1 MIPPRQA
8 VRRSSGTGVTP
19 FAHRITRLTAAI
31 FLCGVLASK
40 PGEAQTIP
48 GCNSLQF
55 RIEQIDVNH
64 IRLIDQVEIDCA
76 DWKLYA
82 DEADLFV
89 ETNELIASG
98 NVVFTSGSSRIAA
111 DRLEFDTR
119 TRTGTFYHAFGTAYI
134 GDQVDRSMF
143 GTLEPEAYF
152 WGETLEKLGERK
164 YRLTNGGFTTCVQ
177 PTPRWELSS
186 STVVLNLGDYAVL
199 RNAVLRVKG
208 VPLFYLPI
216 FYFPIQEDDRATGFL
231 IPSYGVGTVKG
242 QSLSNAFFWAI
253 NRSHDVT
260 LLHDW
265 FSGVGQGAGAEHR
278 YVLGPGS
285 QGSARTYWLNERA
298 GTRLDSSGGEITEST
313 VPARRSYEIAGSGVQ
328 ALGSSVVARGHV
340 DYFSDVT
347 VLPLHTQVYE
357 ASRRDR
363 RVGGNVTGA
372 WGSYTLNGTVD
383 WNETFFGDTE
393 STVHGSTPR
402 VSFSQAEQLL
412 GRLPVYFSLGS
423 RYAGLL
429 RQRRTGDQESDTGLT
444 RLDVSPVV
452 RVPLTRWPFLTI
464 NPSVRWTGTYW
475 TERLDEQTGVQVED
489 GIARRYFDLQ
499 SQITGPVF
507 VRIWDTPDSGY
518 AERFKHVIE
527 PSVTLQRVTAI
538 DNFNQIVQLE
548 GDDSIVGNMTRIAYG
563 VTNRF
568 YAKRP
573 GGGSASVAREILNV
587 AITQSYYTDARAA
600 QFDRQFR
607 TSFNR
612 TAPSHFSP
620 VALMVRATPTNQLS
634 GTMRAEYDTQFRA
647 LRTLGADMTTAVGGW
662 LQATG
667 GWSQRRFIEG
677 LPGFNDPSSLDHY
690 LNGSA
695 DVRSRGNVVGGF
707 YSFNYDLLCGGF
719 LQQRILGYYNAQCCG
734 VAVEFQTFN
743 FAGLPTS
750 RVRQDHRFNISF
762 TLAGIGTFSNFFG
775 ALGGG
780 PE

>member
-1 MIPPRQA
+1 M
-8 VRRSSGTGVTP
+8 TP

-31 FLCGVLASK
+31 CLCGVLASK
-40 PGEAQTIP
+40 AGEAQTLP

-55 RIEQIDVNH
+55 RIEQIDANH
-64 IRLIDQVEIDCA
+64 VRLTGQVEIDCT

-82 DEADLFV
+82 DEVDLFV
-89 ETNELIASG
+89 DTDEMIASG
-98 NVVFTSGSSRIAA
+98 NVVFTSERNRIAA

-119 TRTGTFYHAFGTAYI
+119 TRTGTFYHAFGTAFI

-186 STVVLNLGDYAVL
+186 STVVLNLDDYAVL

-216 FYFPIQEDDRATGFL
+216 FYYPIQEDDRATGFL
-231 IPSYGVGTVKG
+231 IPSYGTSTVKG
-242 QSLSNAFFWAI
+242 QALSSAFFWAI
-253 NRSHDVT
+253 NRSHDAT
-260 LLHDW
+260 LLYDW
-265 FSGVGQGAGAEHR
+265 FSAAGQGTGVEYR
-278 YVLGPGS
+278 YVLGPDS
-285 QGSARTYWLNERA
+285 QGSARTYMLSERA
-298 GTRLDSSGGEITEST
+298 ATRLDSSGGATIAST
-313 VPARRSYEIAGSGVQ
+313 LPARRSYEIAGSAMQ
-328 ALGSSVVARGHV
+328 TFGSSVVARGHV

-347 VLPLHTQVYE
+347 VQQTFHTQVLE

-372 WGSYTLNGTVD
+372 WGSYTLSGTVD

-393 STVHGSTPR
+393 STVHGGTPR
-402 VSFSQAEQLL
+402 VSFSQAEQPLS
-412 GRLPVYFSLGS
+412 RLPVYFSFGS
-423 RYAGLL
+423 RYTDLL
-429 RQRRTGDQESDTGLT
+429 RQRRSGDQKSDTGLT
-444 RLDVSPVV
+444 RFDLSPVV
-452 RVPLTRWPFLTI
+452 RVPFTRWPFFTI
-464 NPSVRWTGTYW
+464 NSFVGWTGTYW
-475 TERLDEQTGVQVED
+475 TERLDEQSGVQVED
-489 GIARRYFDLQ
+489 GIRRRYFDLQ
-499 SQITGPVF
+499 SRITGPVF

-527 PSVTLQRVTAI
+527 PWVTLQRVTAI
-538 DNFNQIVQLE
+538 DNFDQIVQLE
-548 GDDSIVGNMTRIAYG
+548 GDDSIVGNTTRIAYG
-563 VTNRF
+563 LTNRF
-568 YAKRP
+568 YAKRRE
-573 GGGSASVAREILNV
+573 GGSASVAREILNV

-607 TSFNR
+607 TSFNG
-612 TAPSHFSP
+612 TAPSNFSP
-620 VALMVRATPTNQLS
+620 LALMVRAIPTNQIS
-634 GTMRAEYDTQFRA
+634 GTLRAEYDTQFSA
-647 LRTLGADMTTAVGGW
+647 LRTISADMTMAVAGW

-667 GWSQRRFIEG
+667 GWSQRRFIES

-695 DVRSRGNVVGGF
+695 NVRSLGNVVGGL
-707 YSFNYDLLCGGF
+707 YSFNYDLLRGGF

-734 VAVEFQTFN
+734 VAVEYQTFD
-743 FAGLPTS
+743 FGGLATRA
-750 RVRQDHRFNISF
+750 RVLQDRRFNISF

-780 PE
+780 PAR

>member
-1 MIPPRQA
+1 M
-8 VRRSSGTGVTP
+8 TP

-40 PGEAQTIP
+40 AGEAQTLP

-55 RIEQIDVNH
+55 RIEQIDENH
-64 IRLIDQVEIDCA
+64 IRLIDQVEIDCT
-76 DWKLYA
+76 DWTLYA

-98 NVVFTSGSSRIAA
+98 NVVFTSGSNRIAA
-111 DRLEFDTR
+111 DRLEFDTS

-164 YRLTNGGFTTCVQ
+164 YRLSNGGFTTCVQ

-186 STVVLNLGDYAVL
+186 STVVLNLDDYAVL

-208 VPLFYLPI
+208 VPLFYLPLL
-216 FYFPIQEDDRATGFL
+216 YLPIQEDDRATGFL
-231 IPSYGVGTVKG
+231 IPSLGTSTVKG
-242 QSLSNAFFWAI
+242 QAISNAFFWAI

-265 FSGVGQGAGAEHR
+265 FSGVGQGTGAEYR

-285 QGSARTYWLNERA
+285 EGSGRTYGLSERA
-298 GTRLDSSGGEITEST
+298 TSQLDSSGGAPVEST
-313 VPARRSYEIAGSGVQ
+313 LPARRSFEINGSARQ
-328 ALGSSVVARGHV
+328 ALGSSVMARGHI

-347 VLPLHTQVYE
+347 VQQTFHTQVFE

-372 WGSYTLNGTVD
+372 WGSYTLNGSVD

-412 GRLPVYFSLGS
+412 GRLPVYFSFGG
-423 RYAGLL
+423 RYADLL
-429 RQRRTGDQESDTGLT
+429 REGRTEAQKSETGLT
-444 RLDVSPVV
+444 RLDVSPGV
-452 RVPLTRWPFLTI
+452 RVPFARWPFLTI
-464 NPSVRWTGTYW
+464 NSSVGWTGTYW
-475 TERLDEQTGVQVED
+475 TERLDEQSGVQVED
-489 GIARRYFDLQ
+489 GITRRYFDLQ
-499 SQITGPVF
+499 SQITGPSF

-538 DNFNQIVQLE
+538 DNFDQIVQLE
-548 GDDSIVGNMTRIAYG
+548 GDDAIVGNTTRIAYG
-563 VTNRF
+563 LTNRF
-568 YAKRP
+568 YAKRRE
-573 GGGSASVAREILNV
+573 GGSASVAREILNV

-607 TSFNR
+607 TSFNG
-612 TAPSHFSP
+612 TAPSNFSP
-620 VALMVRATPTNQLS
+620 VALMVRAIPTNQVS
-634 GTMRAEYDTQFRA
+634 GTLRAEYDTQFGA
-647 LRTLGADMTTAVGGW
+647 LRTISADMTTAVGAW

-695 DVRSRGNVVGGF
+695 NVRSLGNVVGGT
-707 YSFNYDLLCGGF
+707 YSFNYDLLGGRF

-734 VAVEFQTFN
+734 VAVEYQTFN
-743 FAGLPTS
+743 FEGLPTS
-750 RVRQDHRFNISF
+750 RVPQDRRFNISF

-780 PE
+780 PN

>member
-1 MIPPRQA
+1 M
-8 VRRSSGTGVTP
+8 TP

-40 PGEAQTIP
+40 AGEAQTLP

-89 ETNELIASG
+89 DTDELIASG
-98 NVVFTSGSSRIAA
+98 NVVFTSESSRIAA
-111 DRLEFDTR
+111 DRLEFNTR
-119 TRTGTFYHAFGTAYI
+119 TRTGTFYHAFGTSFI
-134 GDQVDRSMF
+134 GDRVDRSMF

-208 VPLFYLPI
+208 VPLFYLPL
-216 FYFPIQEDDRATGFL
+216 FYSPIQEDDRATGFL
-231 IPSYGVGTVKG
+231 IPSYGTSTLKG
-242 QSLSNAFFWAI
+242 QALSNAFFWAI

-265 FSGVGQGAGAEHR
+265 FSGVGQGTGAEYR
-278 YVLGPGS
+278 YMLGPGS
-285 QGSARTYWLNERA
+285 QGSARTYSLNERA
-298 GTRLDSSGGEITEST
+298 FTPLDSSGGATL
-313 VPARRSYEIAGSGVQ
+313 PARRSQEITGSAMQ
-328 ALGSSVVARGHV
+328 TLGSSVVARGHV

-347 VLPLHTQVYE
+347 VQQTFHTQVLE

-372 WGSYTLNGTVD
+372 WGSYNLSGALD
-383 WNETFFGDTE
+383 WTETFFGDTE

-402 VSFSQAEQLL
+402 VSFSQAEQPL
-412 GRLPVYFSLGS
+412 GRLPVYFSFGS
-423 RYAGLL
+423 RYTDLL
-429 RQRRTGDQESDTGLT
+429 RQRRSGDQQSDTGLT
-444 RLDVSPVV
+444 RLDLSPVV
-452 RVPLTRWPFLTI
+452 RVPFTRWPFLTI
-464 NPSVRWTGTYW
+464 NSSVGWTGTYW
-475 TERLDEQTGVQVED
+475 TERLDEQSGVQVED
-489 GIARRYFDLQ
+489 GIARRYFNLQ
-499 SQITGPVF
+499 SQITGPAF
-507 VRIWDTPDSGY
+507 VRIWDTPNSGY

-527 PSVTLQRVTAI
+527 PWVTLQRVTAI
-538 DNFNQIVQLE
+538 DNFDQIVQLE
-548 GDDSIVGNMTRIAYG
+548 GDDSIVGNTTRIAYG
-563 VTNRF
+563 LTNRF
-568 YAKRP
+568 YAKR
-573 GGGSASVAREILNV
+573 GEGGSASVAREILNV

-607 TSFNR
+607 TSFNG
-612 TAPSHFSP
+612 TAPSNFSP
-620 VALMVRATPTNQLS
+620 LALMLRATPTNQIS
-634 GTMRAEYDTQFRA
+634 GTLRAEYDTQFGA
-647 LRTLGADMTTAVGGW
+647 LRTISADMTMAVGGR

-695 DVRSRGNVVGGF
+695 NVRSLGNVVGGQ
-707 YSFNYDLLCGGF
+707 YSFNYDLLGGSF

-734 VAVEFQTFN
+734 VAVEYQTFN
-743 FAGLPTS
+743 FGGLATRA
-750 RVRQDHRFNISF
+750 RVPHDRRFNISF

-780 PE
+780 PGR